1 MDKRDIKTKR
11 PWKRIR
17 PEGYMRHGT
26 FLEGY
31 ELSSQ
36 DDPCYYTI
44 TTQSDFMREYYPSG
58 HVINDPEVYP
68 DIYRMEEEPILDE
81 NGEPTGKTNRR
92 IYKELV
98 PRYSFAFQQIITVKQ
113 TVHLCGND
121 IQFELTKDK
130 PSDKEIKDFLLFK
143 EGWLKKNME
152 IAFFEAV
159 KSTKITG
166 DAAMIGYLRDGK
178 FGYKTLSY
186 QNGDTLYP
194 HYDPMTNK
202 MNLFA
207 RSYHDYDDHGNHI
220 IEWLEI

>member
-68 DIYRMEEEPILDE
+68 DIYRMEEEPI
-81 NGEPTGKTNRR
+81 N
-92 IYKELV
+92 
-98 PRYSFAFQQIITVKQ
+98 
-113 TVHLCGND
+113 
-121 IQFELTKDK
+121 
-130 PSDKEIKDFLLFK
+130 
-143 EGWLKKNME
+143 
-152 IAFFEAV
+152 
-159 KSTKITG
+159 
-166 DAAMIGYLRDGK
+166 
-178 FGYKTLSY
+178 
-186 QNGDTLYP
+186 
-194 HYDPMTNK
+194 
-202 MNLFA
+202 
-207 RSYHDYDDHGNHI
+207 
-220 IEWLEI
+220 